1 MNQSYNRDIKY
12 SFLKRCVKPINAFLI
27 DDEWVKEKNIEMEII
42 IPFKNLDRLDDDIL
56 KNGNE
61 LSTWNDNGLEE
72 LLGRNLHQSD
82 LNFR

>member
-27 DDEWVKEKNIEMEII
+27 DDEWMKEKNIEMEII
-42 IPFKNLDRLDDDIL
+42 IPFKNLDRLDDNII

>member
-12 SFLKRCVKPINAFLI
+12 SLLRRCIKQINAFLI
-27 DDEWVKEKNIEMEII
+27 DDEWMKEKNIEMEII
-42 IPFKNLDRLDDDIL
+42 IPFKNLDGLDDDFM

-61 LSTWNDNGLEE
+61 LNTWNDNGLEE